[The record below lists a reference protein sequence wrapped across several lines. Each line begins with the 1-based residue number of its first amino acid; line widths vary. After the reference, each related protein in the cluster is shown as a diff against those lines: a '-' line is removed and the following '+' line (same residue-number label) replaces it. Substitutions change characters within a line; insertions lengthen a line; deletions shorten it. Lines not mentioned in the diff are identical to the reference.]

1 MLARV
6 PPEVLARLRLPLGDA
21 TKAAVR
27 AEAAA
32 AGMAAATARESQDV
46 CFLGGGAL
54 DDFLSRQGVQL
65 SEGSIRDEAGHELG
79 RHAGAVAYTPG
90 QRRGLGL
97 TSAAPLYV
105 LHADAG
111 RNELV
116 VGPRNRLAC
125 SDVLL
130 RDARLDSGTSLV
142 HAKLRAR
149 SPTVAAAVEQVPG
162 GLRLRLREPVYG
174 VAAGQTAVLYDE
186 AGCVVGSGV
195 IEPVSR
201 AS

>member
-1 MLARV
+1 
-6 PPEVLARLRLPLGDA
+6 
-21 TKAAVR
+21 
-27 AEAAA
+27 
-32 AGMAAATARESQDV
+32 MAAATARESQDV

-54 DDFLSRQGVQL
+54 DDFLARQGVQL
-65 SEGSIRDEAGHELG
+65 SEGSIRDEAGRELG

-105 LHADAG
+105 LHADAT

-130 RDARLDSGTSLV
+130 REARLDSGTGRV

-149 SPTVAAAVEQVPG
+149 SPTVAAQAEQVPG
-162 GLRLRLREPVYG
+162 GLRLRLEEPVYG

-186 AGCVVGSGV
+186 GGCVVGSGV
-195 IEPVSR
+195 IEP
-201 AS
+201 ASSAS